1 MKWLAYR
8 MSDRYRPLGAVLA
21 ATTLLAAAGLTLTG
35 VGLPEAD
42 AEPTTSPSPSASESA
57 TDGYGFTD
65 SAARC
70 DRGQTLMAYGRTSRA
85 MVVICVDPGGGLE
98 YRGVR
103 LSDETALT
111 APAGRAA
118 DGVIIATNDGVTYA
132 VSPERLLVSEGDTVL
147 YRDSWLEF
155 GQPRFSPEARTSTS
169 EPTTSENSPTTSEN
183 SPTTPTATVSTT
195 TVTVTP
201 QASGSD
207 GG

>member
-1 MKWLAYR
+1 M
-8 MSDRYRPLGAVLA
+8 LA
-21 ATTLLAAAGLTLTG
+21 AAALLAAAGLTVDE
-35 VGLPEAD
+35 VGLPEAG
-42 AEPTTSPSPSASESA
+42 AEPTTTPSPSASESA

-70 DRGQTLMAYGRTSRA
+70 DSSQTLMAFGRTSRA
-85 MVVICVDPGGGLE
+85 MVVICVDSDGALE

-118 DGVIIATNDGVTYA
+118 DGAIIATNEGVTYA
-132 VSPERLLVSEGDTVL
+132 VSPEMLLVSEGDTVL

-155 GQPRFSPEARTSTS
+155 GQPRFSPEKRTS
-169 EPTTSENSPTTSEN
+169 EPATSSENSPATSENSPA
-183 SPTTPTATVSTT
+183 TPSTTVSTT

-201 QASGSD
+201 RASGS